1 MLPFRAQRAAQ
12 GIEDGAVLAAC
23 LAEIGRADIP
33 QAPRLYESLR
43 SPRTSRVQAASMEN
57 QDRFH
62 LSDGPQQRTRD
73 AQPGDA
79 SADWL
84 LQAIAWVYGHDA
96 EAIVDV
102 GRRGTPNISRTLS
115 SRSETGDS
123 S

>member
-12 GIEDGAVLAAC
+12 AIEDGAVLAAC
-23 LAEIGRADIP
+23 PAEIGRFGYSSGTA
-33 QAPRLYESLR
+33 SLR
-43 SPRTSRVQAASMEN
+43 VFAIIPDVASPGRLHGKQN
-57 QDRFH
+57 RFH

-79 SADWL
+79 SAEWFL
-84 LQAIAWVYGHDA
+84 KAIAWVYGHDA

-115 SRSETGDS
+115 SR
-123 S
+123 